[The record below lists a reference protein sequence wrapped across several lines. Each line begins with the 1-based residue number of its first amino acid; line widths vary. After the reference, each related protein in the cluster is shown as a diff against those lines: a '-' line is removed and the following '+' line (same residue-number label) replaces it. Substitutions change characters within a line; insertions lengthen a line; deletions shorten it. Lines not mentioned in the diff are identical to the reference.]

1 MLLSNCLFRCG
12 AAAVL
17 LSNRRA
23 DKSRARFRLM
33 HTVRTHMGQVEE
45 CYKAVYQE
53 EDDDGIRGVRLSRQ
67 IMQIAGD
74 ALKRNITSLGPY
86 AVTPHKPRTA
96 G

>member
-86 AVTPHKPRTA
+86 AVTPHGARTA